1 PFFRA
6 GLGRSGSDACVVLR
20 LFHRNRTG
28 GLRAARGWLA
38 FNLAVTGR
46 FDEAR
51 AEYPR
56 VVGLNPAAPWSHAGL
71 GFAFLVKGKF
81 EEAAV
86 AAQDDAAEFARLLV
100 VAMARWGQKRIPE
113 ADAALT
119 RLTDGF
125 ADTAA
130 YQIAEVYA
138 YRGDKDRAFEWL
150 ERARRQRDGGLGFMR
165 CDPSLANLRAGSR
178 WDLFLRKMGLADDQ
192 LK

>member
-1 PFFRA
+1 MSTPTSIICRVVFMPIATRKKERVRPWPSIN
-6 GLGRSGSDACVVLR
+6 GRWSSTLLSRWLGQVWLRRMCGLR
-20 LFHRNRTG
+20 LFHRTRTG

-46 FDEAR
+46 FDAAR

-56 VVGLNPAAPWSHAGL
+56 VVELNPAAPWSHAGL

-130 YQIAEVYA
+130 YQIA
-138 YRGDKDRAFEWL
+138 
-150 ERARRQRDGGLGFMR
+150 
-165 CDPSLANLRAGSR
+165 
-178 WDLFLRKMGLADDQ
+178 
-192 LK
+192 